1 MRRFATSFVT
11 SIALLALAAPAA
23 LAQNSGEG
31 IYGETDDKVVTYAGF
46 ILIIFFPVLVLLL
59 SLLQGRL
66 EKRKKD
72 RMKAAKAS
80 GGDDRWKQ
88 GW

>member
-1 MRRFATSFVT
+1 MRRLVTSFATAIT
-11 SIALLALAAPAA
+11 ALALAAPAA

-46 ILIIFFPVLVLLL
+46 ILIVAFPVLVLLL
-59 SLLQGRL
+59 SLLQGKL

-72 RMKAAKAS
+72 RMKAAKAA